1 MPELRL
7 RGGEVDGLD
16 LHYLVEGRGPA
27 VVLVHGLGGFA
38 ESWRHTLRGL
48 GALLPRAGPRGG
60 RLLRRLRIRG
70 AARRRG
76 ARGVPR
82 HAPPRADGLRSPR
95 GGLPPRD
102 RHPRP
107 PRPADPRPPGPRR
120 AVGALR
126 AGRRRLRARD
136 GPLGGRVRALPPDR
150 AGRDREPLAR
160 GLPGRAARAPL
171 SGDRHGRHHAARP
184 ESATGPERPAP
195 AARRAPGLGDAALP
209 PRQLGAHPDRGDRGQ
224 GGRAQFRRRDR
235 RLLPSGRAER
245 GGRRL
250 PAPARLQERDEPRRG
265 PRSLG
270 ADGRPDHAPV
280 LSVGLLPRAAPGSP
294 FGATPL
300 GPLRARSKPG
310 RRLAAGSGLHVER
323 ARVAVWCTLDRPP
336 LNLLDPGVIHAVR
349 AAFDAV
355 AADRATR
362 VAGLT
367 RRGRAFTAGT
377 GARGLARLAAA
388 GAVGVV
394 TAVDRAID
402 AAPPA
407 PRPGVAAGDSAG

>member
-48 GALLPRAGPRGG
+48 AARTTVYALDLPGFGASAKPRTRYRLPYFAGALHGFMEALGIQGASLVGHS
-60 RLLRRLRIRG
+60 LG
-70 AARRRG
+70 AAVAVTYAVTHP
-76 ARGVPR
+76 ARVERLALVGGVVPGFGYR
-82 HAPPRADGLRSPR
+82 PSWVYRLVALPLIGEALARCGSAAPHKTPPPRC
-95 GGLPPRD
+95 LP
-102 RHPRP
+102 P
-107 PRPADPRPPGPRR
+107 PRP
-120 AVGALR
+120 
-126 AGRRRLRARD
+126 
-136 GPLGGRVRALPPDR
+136 R

-160 GLPGRAARAPL
+160 GLPGRAARASL

-195 AARRAPGLGDAALP
+195 PARRAPGLGDAALP

-250 PAPARLQERDEPRRG
+250 PAPARLQEREEPRRG

-310 RRLAAGSGLHVER
+310 KRLVADAGLHLEP
-323 ARVAVWCTLDRPP
+323 AGVAVWCTLDRPP
-336 LNLLDPGVIHAVR
+336 LNLPDPRGIPALGPAF
-349 AAFDAV
+349 AAF
-355 AADRATR
+355 AADRAPR
-362 VAGLT
+362 VGGLT
-367 RRGRAFTAGT
+367 R
-377 GARGLARLAAA
+377 
-388 GAVGVV
+388 
-394 TAVDRAID
+394 
-402 AAPPA
+402 
-407 PRPGVAAGDSAG
+407 

>member
-16 LHYLVEGRGPA
+16 LHYLVDGRGPA

-48 GALLPRAGPRGG
+48 AGRTTVYALDLPGFGASAKPR
-60 RLLRRLRIRG
+60 
-70 AARRRG
+70 

-102 RHPRP
+102 RDPRP
-107 PRPADPRPPGPRR
+107 SRPADPRPPGPRR

-126 AGRRRLRARD
+126 PGRRGLRARD
-136 GPLGGRVRALPPDR
+136 GPLGGRVWALPPDR
-150 AGRDREPLAR
+150 AGRDREPVAR

-171 SGDRHGRHHAARP
+171 SGDRYGRHHTARA

-195 AARRAPGLGDAALP
+195 AARRAPGLGDAALRA
-209 PRQLGAHPDRGDRGQ
+209 RQLGAHPDRGDRAQ
-224 GGRAQFRRRDR
+224 DGRAQFRRRDR

-250 PAPARLQERDEPRRG
+250 PAPARLQERKEPRRG

-280 LSVGLLPRAAPGSP
+280 LSVGLLPRASSGSP
-294 FGATPL
+294 SGPTPP
-300 GPLRARSKPG
+300 GEFRARSQ
-310 RRLAAGSGLHVER
+310 
-323 ARVAVWCTLDRPP
+323 
-336 LNLLDPGVIHAVR
+336 
-349 AAFDAV
+349 
-355 AADRATR
+355 
-362 VAGLT
+362 
-367 RRGRAFTAGT
+367 RGWR
-377 GARGLARLAAA
+377 
-388 GAVGVV
+388 
-394 TAVDRAID
+394 
-402 AAPPA
+402 
-407 PRPGVAAGDSAG
+407 